1 MIFIYKLLNFL
12 FLILMILISVAFLTL
27 LERKILSYIHNRKG
41 PNKVGFK
48 GLLQPFSD
56 AFKLLSKEIMM
67 IFIYKFMYLI
77 NPMLMFFFSMILWL
91 IYPWLMNMLN
101 YSMIFMILILGLSIY
116 PIMFIGWSSNNNYS
130 MLGALRSI
138 VQMISFEISL
148 FLMMFIIMLL
158 IENYSFYELI
168 NFQLNIKFIFLI
180 FPIYL
185 MFLISMLIELNR
197 TPFDLIE
204 GESELVSGFNV
215 EYYSSLFTLI
225 FLAEYS
231 SIMFMSMIL
240 IFMFMG
246 FNFWSMK
253 FILFYMFQL
262 INLLWIRS
270 ILPRIRYD
278 KLMYMCWTDFLI
290 ITLIYLLNIYFLKEF
305 FMYFKS

>member
-1 MIFIYKLLNFL
+1 MIFIHKLLNFL
-12 FLILMILISVAFLTL
+12 FLILMILISIAFLTL
-27 LERKILSYIHNRKG
+27 LERKVLSYIHNRKG

-48 GLLQPFSD
+48 GLFQPFSD
-56 AFKLLSKEIMM
+56 AFKLLTKEMMM
-67 IFIYKFMYLI
+67 IFIYKFMYII
-77 NPMLMFFFSMILWL
+77 NPMLMFSLSMILWL
-91 IYPWLMNMLN
+91 IYPWLMNMFN
-101 YSMIFMILILGLSIY
+101 FSMIFMILILGLSVY

-158 IENYSFYELI
+158 IENYSFYELN
-168 NFQLNIKFIFLI
+168 NFQLNIKFMFLI
-180 FPIYL
+180 TPIYF

-204 GESELVSGFNV
+204 GESELVSGFNI

-231 SIMFMSMIL
+231 SIIFMSMIL
-240 IFMFMG
+240 IFMFLG
-246 FNFWSMK
+246 FNYWSMK
-253 FILFYMFQL
+253 FILSFMIQL
-262 INLLWIRS
+262 MMLLWIRS

-290 ITLIYLLNIYFLKEF
+290 ITLTYLINIYLMKEI